1 MDVNVRDPLTAGI
14 DLAKDLVG
22 RFFPDKTEQEKQ
34 QMAMVM
40 MMVQGQLETNKVEAA
55 SQSLFVAG
63 WRPAVGWICA
73 LSFGFRYIGGPLLS
87 VIGQLTGH
95 QIVLP
100 VIDYAEMSPILI
112 GMLGLGYFRSSEKIK
127 GVA

>member
-1 MDVNVRDPLTAGI
+1 MALDPLTAGI
-14 DLAKDLVG
+14 DLAKDLVNK
-22 RFFPDKTEQEKQ
+22 FWPDKTEQEKQ

-73 LSFGFRYIGGPLLS
+73 LSFGFRYIGGPLLT

-95 QIVLP
+95 QITLP

-112 GMLGLGYFRSSEKIK
+112 GMLGLGYFRSTEKIK